1 MTEGTSQTGRSVV
14 RSILY
19 GFSTWLFP
27 LVLSFIATPIIVGAL
42 GNEDYGIYVL
52 VLGFIGYSFNLNFV
66 RAVTKEIAGSRGSG
80 DGKRMGEV
88 ISASLMLNVPMGL
101 LGMGVLLLAANWLV
115 HDVLLI
121 VPADR
126 DKTVLAF
133 YIASGILFLT
143 MLNQFV
149 NAILQG
155 LHRFDLFS
163 RLFNLNTGLLLSGN
177 AALAW
182 MGYGLNA
189 LLFWN
194 LGVLGAM
201 VILGGFICRSLLPP
215 LDLNFSISNPALK
228 KIAGF
233 SAGIIGYQVL
243 SNGLLLFERGWLMRM
258 LGPEDV
264 TFYVVPLTL
273 AIYIHGFIASLML
286 VMFPLT
292 SELAD
297 DRARLERLYAKA
309 TRMTVFLVFFI
320 LSSVLV
326 IGREFLAAWLG
337 ESFADESSILLS
349 IHAVTFSIVA
359 IQVVSWQMMEGLG
372 RTTYNFAVFC
382 VCLVIGLSLM
392 IALTEP
398 YEGTGV
404 AVARLAGFGTIFV
417 SVFVAERLVFGSVKA
432 VFWIKTVSALA
443 VAGAAAA
450 ASEFAVLSLVP
461 AGWTAIIAAGLAGFA
476 VYVAV
481 SLVTGGVS
489 KDERAFVREMF
500 AR

>member
-1 MTEGTSQTGRSVV
+1 MK
-14 RSILY
+14 SILY

-66 RAVTKEIAGSRGSG
+66 RAVTKELAQSRTSG
-80 DGKRMGEV
+80 DEKRIGDV

-101 LGMGVLLLAANWLV
+101 LGMIVLVLAAEWLV
-115 HDVLLI
+115 TDVLLI
-121 VPADR
+121 APADR
-126 DKTVLAF
+126 AKTVYAF
-133 YIASGILFLT
+133 YLASGILFCT

-155 LHRFDLFS
+155 LHRFDIFS

-189 LLFWN
+189 LLIWN
-194 LGVLGAM
+194 LCVLASVVVLGV
-201 VILGGFICRSLLPP
+201 VICQSLLPP
-215 LDLNFSISNPALK
+215 FRLNFSISNPALRN
-228 KIAGF
+228 ILAF

-292 SELAD
+292 SELGE
-297 DRARLERLYAKA
+297 DRAKLERLYAKA

-326 IGREFLAAWLG
+326 MGREFLSAWLG
-337 ESFADESSILLS
+337 DTFAEESTILLS

-382 VCLVIGLSLM
+382 VCLVIGLALM
-392 IALTEP
+392 VALTEP
-398 YEGTGV
+398 YGGTGV

-417 SVFVAERLVFGSVKA
+417 SVFVVERLVFGSVKA
-432 VFWIKTVSALA
+432 RFWLKTASVFALAAGVSALSA
-443 VAGAAAA
+443 YG
-450 ASEFAVLSLVP
+450 VLMALPGGWPALV
-461 AGWTAIIAAGLAGFA
+461 AAGVSGFA
-476 VYVAV
+476 VYVGV
-481 SLVTGGVS
+481 SLLTGGVT
-489 KDERAFVREMF
+489 KDEKILVRELL